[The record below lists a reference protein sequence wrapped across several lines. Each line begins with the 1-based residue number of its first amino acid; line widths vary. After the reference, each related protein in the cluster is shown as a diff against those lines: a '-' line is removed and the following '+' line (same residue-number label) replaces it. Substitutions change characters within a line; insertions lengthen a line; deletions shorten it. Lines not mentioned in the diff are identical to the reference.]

1 MFGALVLIR
10 AQARSTAAALSV
22 QEIAESRRVFFMGS
36 EKRGKSLQA
45 FCAESDRGE
54 LLREWDAEKNGGKSP
69 SDVSMGSHQKVWWK
83 CAKGHSYC
91 ASVSS
96 RAGFGGDRPGG
107 DPPTMPEGNTL

>member
-36 EKRGKSLQA
+36 EKRGKSLQE
-45 FCAESDRGE
+45 FCAESGHSE
-54 LLREWDAEKNGGKSP
+54 LLREWDAEKNGGKTP

-83 CAKGHSYC
+83 CAKGRSYC

-107 DPPTMPEGNTL
+107 DPPAMPERNTL